1 MFLVNL
7 FLLLCVASVSNDSR
21 FSVKVGVRAKKHFL
35 DGHAGN
41 TCSTGYVFT
50 GFKCHEE
57 PRKRKFFTVLSSVYQ
72 AWVFISCQLTQIIR
86 EYYRYN
92 PGAHFSKV
100 LKTFQVQKA
109 VLCLSC
115 LYARLKFQE
124 FRDILIQ

>member
-1 MFLVNL
+1 M
-7 FLLLCVASVSNDSR
+7 
-21 FSVKVGVRAKKHFL
+21 KVGGRAKKHFL
-35 DGHAGN
+35 DEHAGN

-92 PGAHFSKV
+92 PGRGPFLESPENFSGAESRFVFVMFVCKV
-100 LKTFQVQKA
+100 KVSRILRYSDTMK
-109 VLCLSC
+109 LSVN
-115 LYARLKFQE
+115 KE
-124 FRDILIQ
+124 KVTGV